1 MPNQDIQ
8 DINYTDPNSIVPEAY
23 KSETIDLNQP
33 QQEQYENANVVSP
46 IVQEIQPEPIVET
59 TATVTTQFEGITAE
73 ELEGY
78 DPTEDNTAEAIAII
92 NGSFGAPTNE
102 VVDQVINDI
111 ITPVEETPK
120 EEVKQAMPTNLDFEI
135 ENVDVNR
142 KEIFDDVKTYVNER
156 YELTNNNLATM
167 TIQNEGITD
176 MLYGNSQY
184 KVKGEENTGDIFAEL
199 SSYKKLGKSIDVY
212 LPTSNMAVRIYEFE
226 NDVIKVVDFEEI

>member
-23 KSETIDLNQP
+23 QSETIDLNQP
-33 QQEQYENANVVSP
+33 QQEQYENTNVVSP
-46 IVQEIQPEPIVET
+46 IVQEIQPELIVET
-59 TATVTTQFEGITAE
+59 TATVTTQFEGITPE

-102 VVDQVINDI
+102 VVVDQVINDI

-176 MLYGNSQY
+176 M
-184 KVKGEENTGDIFAEL
+184 
-199 SSYKKLGKSIDVY
+199 
-212 LPTSNMAVRIYEFE
+212 
-226 NDVIKVVDFEEI
+226 